1 MIDFEKILSLK
12 GKSKAELSRFLE
24 ITPNNVNR
32 VIRNPRI
39 TFSQIENICK
49 FCEISVI
56 DALRVSGYNDADGLD
71 LSTAQYANMIADL
84 SEPLSKALLDMFK
97 AGEIYPACVLKEKDR
112 EIERLNREIGRLIG
126 ENKI

>member
-39 TFSQIENICK
+39 TFS
-49 FCEISVI
+49 
-56 DALRVSGYNDADGLD
+56 
-71 LSTAQYANMIADL
+71 
-84 SEPLSKALLDMFK
+84 
-97 AGEIYPACVLKEKDR
+97 
-112 EIERLNREIGRLIG
+112 
-126 ENKI
+126 